1 MKRSVL
7 ILSVLLTVTAGYFS
21 PAGSSSAAPCGTA
34 LSSFGSPAVP
44 AHSNLSNP
52 HESCDG
58 WGTYGLQ
65 YQCVEYVRRFY
76 FLVKG
81 IETREGKME
90 RRWNGN
96 ANTYFRTAA
105 QKGLDAFENGGKV
118 RPQPEDILTF
128 AGGPYG
134 HVAIITAVLPDRIEF
149 IEQNFS
155 PSGTGSLP
163 YNPVTN
169 HVENRVA
176 GDTFVVEGWLRP
188 HVDPT
193 LPAPPQGPA
202 EKVANH

>member
-1 MKRSVL
+1 MKRSVWV
-7 ILSVLLTVTAGYFS
+7 LSVLSLLMFGVFS
-21 PAGSSSAAPCGTA
+21 PAGGAAASPCGTT
-34 LSSFGSPAVP
+34 LSSFGTPAIP
-44 AHSNLSNP
+44 AHSNLADP

-81 IETREGKME
+81 IETREGKMD

-96 ANTYFRTAA
+96 ASTYFRTAA
-105 QKGLDAFENGGKV
+105 QKGLDAFENGGHV
-118 RPQPEDILTF
+118 RPQPEDIITF

-134 HVAIITAVLPDRIEF
+134 HVAIITAVLADRIEF

-155 PSGTGSLP
+155 TSGTGSLAF
-163 YNPVTN
+163 NPVTN
-169 HVENRVA
+169 HVENRVLP
-176 GDTFVVEGWLRP
+176 GETFIVEGWLRP
-188 HVDPT
+188 HTDPI
-193 LPAPPQGPA
+193 LPPKGPA

>member
-1 MKRSVL
+1 MKRWVL
-7 ILSVLLTVTAGYFS
+7 VLSVLSTLMVGIFPIA
-21 PAGSSSAAPCGTA
+21 ASSATAPCGTI
-34 LSSFGSPAVP
+34 LSTFGTPAVP
-44 AHSNLSNP
+44 AHSNLANP
-52 HESCDG
+52 HDSCDG

-96 ANTYFRTAA
+96 ANTYFRTAER
-105 QKGLDAFENGGKV
+105 KGLDAFENGGKV
-118 RPQPEDILTF
+118 PPQPEDILTF

-155 PSGTGSLP
+155 SSGTGSLA

-169 HVENRVA
+169 HVENRVFSTE
-176 GDTFVVEGWLRP
+176 TFIVEGWLRP
-188 HVDPT
+188 HGEPS
-193 LPAPPQGPA
+193 LIPQSPA
-202 EKVANH
+202 ETVANH

>member
-7 ILSVLLTVTAGYFS
+7 VFSVLSALMAGIFS
-21 PAGSSSAAPCGTA
+21 PAIGASGIPCGTM
-34 LSSFGSPAVP
+34 LSSFGAPAVP
-44 AHSNLSNP
+44 AHANLDNP

-96 ANTYFRTAA
+96 ANTYFRTAS

-118 RPQPEDILTF
+118 HPQPEDIITF

-155 PSGTGSLP
+155 PTGTGTLA

-169 HVENRVA
+169 FVESRVVP
-176 GDTFVVEGWLRP
+176 GETFIVEGWLRP
-188 HVDPT
+188 HADPM
-193 LPAPPQGPA
+193 LPPKGPA

>member
-1 MKRSVL
+1 MKRWVSVL
-7 ILSVLLTVTAGYFS
+7 SVILSLMTGAFS
-21 PAGSSSAAPCGTA
+21 PAISSGMAPCGTS
-34 LSSFGSPAVP
+34 LSSFGTPAVP
-44 AHSNLSNP
+44 ALSNLSNP

-81 IETREGKME
+81 METREGKMD

-96 ANTYFRTAA
+96 ASTYFKTAA
-105 QKGLDAFENGGKV
+105 EKGLDAFENGGQIP
-118 RPQPEDILTF
+118 PQPEDIITF

-155 PSGTGSLP
+155 PSGTGTLL
-163 YNPVTN
+163 YNPAT
-169 HVENRVA
+169 HYVENRVVPSE
-176 GDTFVVEGWLRP
+176 TFVVEGWLRP
-188 HVDPT
+188 HT
-193 LPAPPQGPA
+193 ESAQPPKGPA
-202 EKVANH
+202 EQVANH